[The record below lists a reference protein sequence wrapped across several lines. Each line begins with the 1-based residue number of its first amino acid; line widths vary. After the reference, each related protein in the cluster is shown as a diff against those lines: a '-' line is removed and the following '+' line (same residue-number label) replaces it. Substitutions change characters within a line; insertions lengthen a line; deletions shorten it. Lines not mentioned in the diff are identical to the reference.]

1 MKLSIVIPHHNGKKL
16 IFECLESLF
25 RNTSIQNFETI
36 VVDNLST
43 DNSADQ
49 AKENFPQ
56 IKLLKAD
63 SDLFIETKINKFFD
77 KYNINPLTNSESFFD
92 KWKQKMR

>member
-49 AKENFPQ
+49 AKENLAPKGKICDEWFALVHNLSQ
-56 IKLLKAD
+56 
-63 SDLFIETKINKFFD
+63 STK
-77 KYNINPLTNSESFFD
+77 P
-92 KWKQKMR
+92 

>member
-43 DNSADQ
+43 DNSADK

-63 SDLFIETKINKFFD
+63 SNLGYSGGCNFGARLQKE
-77 KYNINPLTNSESFFD
+77 NILYF
-92 KWKQKMR
+92 

>member
-63 SDLFIETKINKFFD
+63 S
-77 KYNINPLTNSESFFD
+77 NPS
-92 KWKQKMR
+92 

>member
-25 RNTSIQNFETI
+25 SNTSIQNFETI

-43 DNSADQ
+43 IENSSKSSITFLSNNKYAS
-49 AKENFPQ
+49 
-56 IKLLKAD
+56 LLASSNAAAVIVNND
-63 SDLFIETKINKFFD
+63 F
-77 KYNINPLTNSESFFD
+77 
-92 KWKQKMR
+92 